1 MGKINIDLDNYKLKL
16 EALAKKADELSKFT
30 WDNKTAIQYCEKAGI
45 KVSDIIISSPSRFHS
60 LYDSLNKFNF
70 ASLIDKIQACERKCN
85 ELKVNNFDEFNEPYQ
100 AYINTT
106 LTNIYNHINL
116 FFDGLNN
123 VVHPNEYLNNLANGL
138 QQLQNNLNPNVNEL
152 FDHFKY
158 GNKNYVIFG
167 KNGAGKTTLLKQI
180 SVNLFKNA
188 VVIPANRNVTP
199 NTSNYISYYNNYT
212 LNKMLEDNNALLYLV
227 RMISN
232 KDLKSYQNG
241 ASSED
246 ALIPKL
252 YNIFSSLC
260 LDRDVIIDEESLY
273 LQGNNISRYS
283 LANGSDGEKSIIYI
297 ILATLL
303 SPQHSFLF
311 IDEPERH
318 LNGALLR
325 NLFDKLESE
334 RPDLRFVYL
343 THVTDFVE
351 SRKNVELIYLEKTNT
366 YKNWNFKKIDD
377 YNDISL
383 DVLLGI
389 EGTKNDIIFCEGT
402 RSSIDCKILG
412 CIYPEYE
419 VMPIGSCEQVKLNT
433 KGINGKET
441 LFRRKAYGLVDNDYM
456 QPAEIE
462 SLKKDKIFS
471 IGFNEWENFLIQT
484 EILSYV
490 NTQHL
495 KKDISNVKNDV
506 ITHIQKNGKQAILS
520 DFITKRYTKML
531 YANKLSYNDKLSEQL
546 DMINAKN
553 KTAIIEEVE
562 ELSEEIEQNTD
573 YDRLVSIVPAKMLL
587 NIVAKGLGLS
597 SGDDYV
603 NLVIKYLK
611 QDKFFNERV
620 KQLLNISFT

>member
-1 MGKINIDLDNYKLKL
+1 
-16 EALAKKADELSKFT
+16 
-30 WDNKTAIQYCEKAGI
+30 
-45 KVSDIIISSPSRFHS
+45 
-60 LYDSLNKFNF
+60 
-70 ASLIDKIQACERKCN
+70 
-85 ELKVNNFDEFNEPYQ
+85 
-100 AYINTT
+100 
-106 LTNIYNHINL
+106 
-116 FFDGLNN
+116 
-123 VVHPNEYLNNLANGL
+123 
-138 QQLQNNLNPNVNEL
+138 
-152 FDHFKY
+152 
-158 GNKNYVIFG
+158 
-167 KNGAGKTTLLKQI
+167 
-180 SVNLFKNA
+180 
-188 VVIPANRNVTP
+188 
-199 NTSNYISYYNNYT
+199 
-212 LNKMLEDNNALLYLV
+212 
-227 RMISN
+227 
-232 KDLKSYQNG
+232 
-241 ASSED
+241 
-246 ALIPKL
+246 
-252 YNIFSSLC
+252 
-260 LDRDVIIDEESLY
+260 
-273 LQGNNISRYS
+273 
-283 LANGSDGEKSIIYI
+283 
-297 ILATLL
+297 
-303 SPQHSFLF
+303 
-311 IDEPERH
+311 
-318 LNGALLR
+318 
-325 NLFDKLESE
+325 
-334 RPDLRFVYL
+334 
-343 THVTDFVE
+343 
-351 SRKNVELIYLEKTNT
+351 
-366 YKNWNFKKIDD
+366 
-377 YNDISL
+377 
-383 DVLLGI
+383 
-389 EGTKNDIIFCEGT
+389 
-402 RSSIDCKILG
+402 
-412 CIYPEYE
+412 
-419 VMPIGSCEQVKLNT
+419 MPIGSCEQVKLNT